1 VITGNAKLFYAC
13 EIITDMICTGLST
26 IKDADCIIVFIK
38 GKIAEM
44 GTHAQL
50 LAEKGAYY
58 EMCLG
63 QSMDKSV
70 PT

>member
-1 VITGNAKLFYAC
+1 MVN
-13 EIITDMICTGLST
+13 TGLST
-26 IKDADCIIVFIK
+26 IKDADCIVVFTK

-50 LAEKGAYY
+50 LAKKGIYY

-63 QSMDKSV
+63 QSLDKSI
-70 PT
+70 PA